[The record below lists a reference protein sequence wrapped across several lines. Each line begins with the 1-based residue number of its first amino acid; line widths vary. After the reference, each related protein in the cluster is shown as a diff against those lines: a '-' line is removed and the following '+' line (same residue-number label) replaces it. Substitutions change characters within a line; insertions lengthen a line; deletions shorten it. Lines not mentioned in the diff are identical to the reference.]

1 MIRCFLSQLLCI
13 LLVFSVPTVAPGKTS
28 NQEKQ
33 PTIQEQLVRLRPGTI
48 VEVKTKSKEKFI
60 GRLGALTAD
69 SFEVQIAKNK
79 NIKNQT
85 IGFDEV
91 KSVKVQS
98 EHSGMSP
105 GGKFA
110 LGMLAGVGVLIAF
123 GFIMQAAGCC

>member
-1 MIRCFLSQLLCI
+1 MIRFFLSQLLCA
-13 LLVFSVPTVAPGKTS
+13 LLVLSVPTPAPGKTS

-33 PTIQEQLVRLRPGTI
+33 PTIQEQLVLMPPGTI
-48 VEVKTKSKEKFI
+48 VEVKTRSKERFV

-69 SFEVQIAKNK
+69 SFEVQIAKDK

-91 KSVKVQS
+91 KSVKVQG
-98 EHSGMSP
+98 EHSGMRP

-110 LGMLAGVGVLIAF
+110 LGVLAGAGTLIGL
-123 GFIMQAAGCC
+123 GFVMQAAGCC